1 MAEAAVLYLLSK
13 LESFAETA
21 VQQQRE
27 GHEEWMSL
35 MREFERIKAF
45 LKAADSMEECNEEVK
60 VWVKQVRE
68 IAYEAEDLLDEYTQ
82 LSVQDHQSE
91 GFLRMIQTSVR
102 NRKARHRLISAMKGI
117 SPRIKSICEG
127 QQRLFDGFST
137 TERGSSST
145 SSYEDNKWQDHR
157 GDALL
162 VEKSDLVGIE
172 EPKKELV
179 EWLVQ
184 GASQCQ
190 VISVVGMGGLGKTT
204 LVKQVYDDP
213 AVKKRFTARAWVTLS
228 PSSRTDE
235 LLSDMLQQIAS
246 SITKTLP
253 SEAETSKSSCVRMV
267 IKDFLQERRLKY
279 LIVLDDVWDMN
290 KWDAVKCAIP
300 NNNNGS
306 RIMVTTRKSDLA
318 SASGTGCSGKVYNM
332 KPLSSEQSHELF
344 CRKTFKEKAC
354 PSHLEEIC
362 RQILKKCEGLPLAI
376 VAISGV
382 LATKDIRRI
391 DEWELVLR
399 SLRSEIDGNEK
410 LKNLKQVL
418 SLSFND
424 LPYYLKSCFLHL
436 SIFPEALVVERMR
449 IIRLWVAEGFVE
461 RKEGKTLEEVAE
473 DYLDELLNRSL
484 IQVAETTSDGRV
496 KKCRVHDL
504 LLEIIIP
511 KARDQNYAIIDH
523 EHRGPWPERVRRLS
537 IHKAFQI
544 ARENR
549 SLSCLRS
556 LFMFCVDESCVVDA
570 LSSELNLL
578 SVLNLEHAPVSRFP
592 GQVLNMKCLRFL
604 SLRSSCIRTL
614 PSSIGNLQNLETLDL
629 KGTHVVALPVE
640 IAKLQRLRHL
650 LVYRYETISYTHNK
664 YGFKTPADIGALR
677 SLQKLCYIEV
687 DDERN
692 GRNITGLGKLN
703 QLRRLCVLKLRR
715 EDGRNLCSSIA
726 KLTNLSSLAVYALD
740 DQEIELRHLSSPPRL
755 LQRIF
760 LRGHLET
767 LPSWIANHHSLVI
780 LYLKMSCLRDDPL
793 ESLRNL
799 PSLVHLELLHAYNW
813 QTLCFKAKGFM
824 KLKILGLDL
833 FEELEF
839 IQVEKEAM
847 PCLEKLTVLRCKLFK
862 DLPLG
867 IEHLNM
873 LKVLEFFDL
882 PDELVQKLKPDKQ
895 NEDYQKVAH
904 VPEIHYGYWREQ
916 GWDVTSIETT
926 VEEEGSRLQ
935 SSSKRGNEP
944 SPYPRK

>member
-1 MAEAAVLYLLSK
+1 MAESAVLYLLSK
-13 LESFAETA
+13 LESF
-21 VQQQRE
+21 VGNGIQQERD

-45 LKAADSMEECNEEVK
+45 LKTADSMEECNEEVK

-68 IAYEAEDLLDEYTQ
+68 IAYEAEDVLDEYKQ
-82 LSVQDHQSE
+82 LSGQDHQTE

-102 NRKARHRLISAMKGI
+102 NRKARHRLISAMKSI

-184 GASQCQ
+184 GVSQCE

-204 LVKQVYDDP
+204 LTKQVYDDP
-213 AVKKRFTARAWVTLS
+213 AVKKRFTVRAWVTLS
-228 PSSRTDE
+228 PSLRTED
-235 LLSDMLQQIAS
+235 LLLDMLQQITS
-246 SITKTLP
+246 SIMKTVP
-253 SEAETSKSSCVRMV
+253 AEAKTRDSSCIRTM
-267 IKDFLQERRLKY
+267 IKDLLQKRKSKY

-290 KWDAVKCAIP
+290 KWDAVKCALP
-300 NNNNGS
+300 NNNNGG

-318 SASGTGCSGKVYNM
+318 SASGTGCAGKVYNM
-332 KPLSSEQSHELF
+332 KPLSAEQSHELF

-362 RQILKKCEGLPLAI
+362 RHILRKCEGLPLAI
-376 VAISGV
+376 VAIGGV
-382 LATKDIRRI
+382 LASKDTRRI
-391 DEWELVLR
+391 DEWELVRR
-399 SLRSEIDGNEK
+399 SLRSEIEDNEK

-436 SIFPEALVVERMR
+436 SVFPEAHNVECMR

-461 RKEGKTLEEVAE
+461 RKEGKTLEEVAA

-496 KKCRVHDL
+496 KMCRVHGL
-504 LLEIIIP
+504 LLEIIIS
-511 KARDQNYAIIDH
+511 KARDQNYAIIDQ
-523 EHRGPWPERVRRLS
+523 EHSELWPERVRRLS
-537 IHKAFQI
+537 VHKAFQV
-544 ARENR
+544 AQQNR
-549 SLSCLRS
+549 SLSHLRS
-556 LFMFCVDESCVVDA
+556 LLMFGVDRSSVDDA
-570 LSSELNLL
+570 LSSEFNLL
-578 SVLNLEHAPVSRFP
+578 RVLDLCHAPVGRFP
-592 GQVLNMKCLRFL
+592 VQVLDMNCLRFL
-604 SLRSSCIRTL
+604 SLRSSHIQTI

-629 KGTHVVALPVE
+629 KDTHVMALPVE

-650 LVYRYETISYTHNK
+650 LVYRYETIAYSHYK
-664 YGFKTPADIGALR
+664 YGFKTPADIGALQ

-692 GRNITGLGKLN
+692 RRNILGLGKLD

-726 KLTNLSSLAVYALD
+726 KLTNLSSLAVYAFDDEEELD
-740 DQEIELRHLSSPPRL
+740 LHHLSSPPPL

-760 LRGHLET
+760 LRGHLQT
-767 LPSWIANHHSLVI
+767 LPSWIANLHSLVK
-780 LYLKMSCLRDDPL
+780 LRLRMSCLRDDPL
-793 ESLRNL
+793 ESLQNL
-799 PSLVHLELLHAYNW
+799 PSLVHLELLHVYNW
-813 QTLCFKAKGFM
+813 QTLRFEAKGFM
-824 KLKILGLDL
+824 KLKTLGLDL
-833 FEELEF
+833 FDELEF
-839 IQVEKEAM
+839 IQVEEGAM
-847 PCLEKLTVLRCKLFK
+847 PCLGKLIIQRCKLLK

-867 IEHLNM
+867 IEHLKM

-882 PDELVQKLKPDKQ
+882 PDELVQKLKPDEQ

-904 VPEIHYGYWREQ
+904 VPEIRYAYWREQ
-916 GWDVTSIETT
+916 GWDVTSVETS

-935 SSSKRGNEP
+935 SSSMRSSELPPCWK
-944 SPYPRK
+944 

>member
-1 MAEAAVLYLLSK
+1 MAEGAVLYLLSK
-13 LESFAETA
+13 LESFVETA
-21 VQQQRE
+21 MQQQRG
-27 GHEEWMSL
+27 GHEECMSL

-68 IAYEAEDLLDEYTQ
+68 ISYEAEDVLDEYTR
-82 LSVQDHQSE
+82 LSVQDHQTE
-91 GFLRMIQTSVR
+91 GFLQMLQSSVR
-102 NRKARHRLISAMKGI
+102 NRKPRHRLISAIKSI
-117 SPRIKSICEG
+117 NPRIKSICEG

-137 TERGSSST
+137 TLRGSSSA
-145 SSYEDNKWQDHR
+145 SSYEDRKWQDHR

-179 EWLVQ
+179 EWLVH
-184 GASQCQ
+184 GVSQCE

-213 AVKKRFTARAWVTLS
+213 AVKKRFKVRAWVTLS
-228 PSSRTDE
+228 PSSRTEE

-253 SEAETSKSSCVRMV
+253 SEAEISESSCVRMM
-267 IKDFLQERRLKY
+267 IKNFLQERRLKY

-318 SASGTGCSGKVYNM
+318 SAFGTGCAGKVYNM
-332 KPLSSEQSHELF
+332 KPLSVEQSHELF
-344 CRKTFKEKAC
+344 CRKTFKENAC

-382 LATKDIRRI
+382 LATKDTRRI

-399 SLRSEIDGNEK
+399 SLCSEIDDNER

-424 LPYYLKSCFLHL
+424 FPYYLKSCFVHL
-436 SIFPEALVVERMR
+436 SVFPEAHVVERMR

-473 DYLDELLNRSL
+473 DYLNELLNRSL

-496 KKCRVHDL
+496 KMCRVHDL
-504 LLEIIIP
+504 LLKIIIS
-511 KARDQNYAIIDH
+511 KARDQNYAIIDQ
-523 EHRGPWPERVRRLS
+523 EHRVLSLDRVRRLS

-544 ARENR
+544 AQEHR
-549 SLSCLRS
+549 SLSRLRS
-556 LFMFCVDESCVVDA
+556 LYMFGVDESSLDDA
-570 LSSELNLL
+570 LSSEFNLL
-578 SVLNLEHAPVSRFP
+578 CVLDLQHALVSRFP
-592 GQVLNMKCLRFL
+592 RQVLDMNYLRFL
-604 SLRSSCIRTL
+604 SLRSTHIQTIPR
-614 PSSIGNLQNLETLDL
+614 SIGNLRNLETLDL
-629 KGTHVVALPVE
+629 KDTHVIALPVE
-640 IAKLQRLRHL
+640 IEKLQQLRHL
-650 LVYRYETISYTHNK
+650 LVYRYENISYVHNK
-664 YGFKTPADIGALR
+664 YGFKTTADIGALQ
-677 SLQKLCYIEV
+677 SLQKLCYIEL

-692 GRNITGLGKLN
+692 GRNITGLRKLD

-726 KLTNLSSLAVYALD
+726 KLTNLSSLAVYAFND
-740 DQEIELRHLSSPPRL
+740 DEEIDLHHLSSPPQL

-760 LRGHLET
+760 LRGHLQT
-767 LPSWIANHHSLVI
+767 LPSWIANLHSLVK
-780 LYLKMSCLRDDPL
+780 LYLKMSRLRDDPL
-793 ESLRNL
+793 ESLQNL

-813 QTLCFKAKGFM
+813 QNLCFRAQGFM

-833 FEELEF
+833 LEELEF
-839 IQVEKEAM
+839 IQVEQGAM
-847 PCLEKLTVLRCKLFK
+847 PCLEKLMVLRCKLLK

-882 PDELVQKLKPDKQ
+882 PCEFSQKLDRMNKIRTTKKLHMFPKFVTHTG
-895 NEDYQKVAH
+895 ESKV
-904 VPEIHYGYWREQ
+904 G
-916 GWDVTSIETT
+916 TSH
-926 VEEEGSRLQ
+926 L
-935 SSSKRGNEP
+935 
-944 SPYPRK
+944 

>member
-1 MAEAAVLYLLSK
+1 MAEGAVLYLLSK
-13 LESFAETA
+13 LESFVEIV

-35 MREFERIKAF
+35 IREFERIKAF

-82 LSVQDHQSE
+82 LSAQDHQTE

-102 NRKARHRLISAMKGI
+102 NRKARHRLISAMKSI

-127 QQRLFDGFST
+127 QQRLFDGFGT

-162 VEKSDLVGIE
+162 VEKSDLVGIG

-213 AVKKRFTARAWVTLS
+213 AVKKRFTVRAWVTLS

-235 LLSDMLQQIAS
+235 LLSDMLRQVAS

-253 SEAETSKSSCVRMV
+253 SGAETSKSSCVRMM
-267 IKDFLQERRLKY
+267 IKDFLRERRLKY

-318 SASGTGCSGKVYNM
+318 SASGTGCAGKVYNM

-376 VAISGV
+376 VVISGV

-418 SLSFND
+418 SLSFSD

-511 KARDQNYAIIDH
+511 KARDQNYAIIVH

-556 LFMFCVDESCVVDA
+556 LFTFGVDESSVVDA

-578 SVLNLEHAPVSRFP
+578 SVLDLEHAPVSRFP

-604 SLRSSCIRTL
+604 SLRSSRIRTI

-629 KGTHVVALPVE
+629 KDTHVIALPVE
-640 IAKLQRLRHL
+640 IAKLQQLRHL
-650 LVYRYETISYTHNK
+650 LVYRYENISYTHNK

-677 SLQKLCYIEV
+677 SLQKLCHIEV
-687 DDERN
+687 DDERD

-703 QLRRLCVLKLRR
+703 QLRRLGVLRLRR

-726 KLTNLSSLAVYALD
+726 KLTNLSSLAVFAFTD
-740 DQEIELRHLSSPPRL
+740 DEEIDLHHLSSPPQL

-760 LRGHLET
+760 LRGHLRT
-767 LPSWIANHHSLVI
+767 LPSWIANLHNLVK
-780 LYLKMSCLRDDPL
+780 LCLRMSCLRDDPL
-793 ESLRNL
+793 ESLQNL
-799 PSLVHLELLHAYNW
+799 PSLVHLVLLHAYNW

-839 IQVEKEAM
+839 IQVEKGAM
-847 PCLEKLTVLRCKLFK
+847 PCLEKLMVLRCKLLK

-873 LKVLEFFDL
+873 LKVLEFFEL
-882 PDELVQKLKPDKQ
+882 PCELVQKLKPDEQ
-895 NEDYQKVAH
+895 NKDYQKVAH
-904 VPEIHYGYWREQ
+904 VPEIRYAYWR
-916 GWDVTSIETT
+916 
-926 VEEEGSRLQ
+926 
-935 SSSKRGNEP
+935 
-944 SPYPRK
+944 